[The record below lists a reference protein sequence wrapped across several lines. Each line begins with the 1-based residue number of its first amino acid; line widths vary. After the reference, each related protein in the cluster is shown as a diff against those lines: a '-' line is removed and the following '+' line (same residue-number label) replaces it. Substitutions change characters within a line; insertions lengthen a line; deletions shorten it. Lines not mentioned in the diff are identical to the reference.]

1 MGTPAESLLTETIQ
15 SGKTFVGKAVVAR
28 EQVAQDRQ
36 LVLGYWLESKVDYH
50 LLGMVLC
57 KKHNRPHTNEENF
70 RISLLRVE
78 LKWTPCIQ
86 NPCLRRFRSAAN
98 HIWVWAVSRTSS
110 HLSCYLCRITWTY
123 LHIALVSSLCTAY
136 SILTPPLFP
145 CWIRFSVFR
154 LPRVNSFTCSPL
166 EREVSGLN
174 SYWRKHTQ
182 STTRPPM
189 TYALKLL
196 EWHRTLNLVA
206 ANIGMPVPVIVAA
219 SIVERRHR
227 VDDGSS
233 SFEHQHTCEVRQT
246 FEQHLNRS
254 DEFKV

>member
-154 LPRVNSFTCSPL
+154 LPRVNSLTIGARSQWFKFVLKKTHSINNSAPYDLRVEAPRVASHTEFGRCEHWDACPSNSRGLHSGKATSSWWWLFQLRTSAYLRGETDVWTTPQWEWWVQSL
-166 EREVSGLN
+166 E
-174 SYWRKHTQ
+174 
-182 STTRPPM
+182 
-189 TYALKLL
+189 
-196 EWHRTLNLVA
+196 
-206 ANIGMPVPVIVAA
+206 
-219 SIVERRHR
+219 
-227 VDDGSS
+227 
-233 SFEHQHTCEVRQT
+233 
-246 FEQHLNRS
+246 
-254 DEFKV
+254 